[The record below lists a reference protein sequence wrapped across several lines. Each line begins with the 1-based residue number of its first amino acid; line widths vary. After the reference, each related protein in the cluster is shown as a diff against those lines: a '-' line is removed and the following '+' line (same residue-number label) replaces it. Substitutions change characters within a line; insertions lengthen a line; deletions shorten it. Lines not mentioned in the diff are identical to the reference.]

1 VPWWN
6 NNAFGRHMYIGMAG
20 YKVGD
25 ATQNAAF
32 ATDNNQIPN
41 QLRLNRQNTNV
52 NGHIFYNTT
61 SLRNNNLGFR
71 DSLRLNFF
79 NKPALQPTMIW
90 KDNVAPLP
98 ATLLNAVSSGVN
110 SITLNWTKPA
120 DVTNELNKVKR
131 FAIYRSN
138 NPTVDISNANNL
150 LAITWNDTTA
160 FTDLTAVQGSNYYYV
175 VTALDRLQNE
185 SSVSNTASVVTT
197 SIALLPG
204 QNKNFI
210 IYPTIISN
218 GATINIKRNNLL
230 SEKTTFI
237 IFDALGRIMQQGKID
252 HLNTTIQLNPRIN
265 NGAYFLKLI
274 TSNGLSQQQSII
286 VL

>member
-1 VPWWN
+1 
-6 NNAFGRHMYIGMAG
+6 
-20 YKVGD
+20 
-25 ATQNAAF
+25 
-32 ATDNNQIPN
+32 
-41 QLRLNRQNTNV
+41 
-52 NGHIFYNTT
+52 
-61 SLRNNNLGFR
+61 
-71 DSLRLNFF
+71 
-79 NKPALQPTMIW
+79 
-90 KDNVAPLP
+90 
-98 ATLLNAVSSGVN
+98 
-110 SITLNWTKPA
+110 
-120 DVTNELNKVKR
+120 
-131 FAIYRSN
+131 
-138 NPTVDISNANNL
+138 

>member
-1 VPWWN
+1 
-6 NNAFGRHMYIGMAG
+6 
-20 YKVGD
+20 
-25 ATQNAAF
+25 
-32 ATDNNQIPN
+32 
-41 QLRLNRQNTNV
+41 
-52 NGHIFYNTT
+52 
-61 SLRNNNLGFR
+61 
-71 DSLRLNFF
+71 
-79 NKPALQPTMIW
+79 MIW